1 MMCVLN
7 FLGTVESRYM
17 HGNMLFDLQK
27 DRTYAL

>member
-7 FLGTVESRYM
+7 FLGTVESRDM

-27 DRTYAL
+27 DRTL